1 MFVIRVGLFLNE
13 MIKCDLFYFSLS
25 LSLKK
30 LFFICVAY
38 FNHAAN
44 ILKYFD
50 KLLKKKKKKVTLNH
64 LTDWINRS
72 KFLSVG

>member
-13 MIKCDLFYFSLS
+13 IIECNLLATYVFFF

-30 LFFICVAY
+30 TFFYIRLAY

-44 ILKYFD
+44 LLKYFD
-50 KLLKKKKKKVTLNH
+50 KLLKK
-64 LTDWINRS
+64 IN
-72 KFLSVG
+72 K